1 MAAAAAAASSLL
13 HVPAARRASAA
24 AARSPL
30 SQPPAPTPLFIR
42 LRARRP
48 HRLPLRLRSTSPTAA
63 SDLTAFPPPSPTG
76 IFASDPHPPIDVDAA
91 TEAELRE
98 NGFRSTRRTK
108 LVCTVGP
115 ATSSPDQLEALAVGG
130 MNVARLNM
138 CHGDREWHRDA
149 IRAVR
154 RLNDEKGFAVAVMMD
169 TEGSEIHMGD
179 LGGASSVKAEDGEVW
194 TFSVR
199 SFELP
204 LPERTINV
212 NYDGF
217 AEDVRVGDELL
228 VDGGMA
234 RFEVI
239 EKIGPDV
246 KCRCTDPGLLL
257 PRANLTFWRDGSIVR
272 ERNAML
278 PTISSKDWLDIDFG
292 IAEGVDFIAVSFVKS
307 AEVIKHLKSYIAAR
321 GRGSDLAVIAKIESI
336 DSLKNLEEIIRAS
349 DGAMVARGDMGAQV
363 PLEQVPSIQQK
374 IVQLCRQLNKPVI
387 VASQLLESMIE
398 YPTPTRAEVADVSEA
413 VRQRADALMLSG
425 ESAMGRYPDKA
436 LSVLRSV
443 SLRIEKWWRE
453 EKRHEALELQ
463 SVSSSFSD
471 KISEEICNSAAKM
484 ANGLGVDAVFVF
496 TKTGHMASLLSR
508 CRPDCPVFAFTTS
521 TSVRRRL
528 NLQWGLIP
536 FRLSF
541 SDDMESNLN
550 RTFSLLKARGMIQSG
565 DLVIALSDMLQSIQ
579 VMNVP

>member
-1 MAAAAAAASSLL
+1 MASAAHSLL
-13 HVPAARRASAA
+13 HTPEAHRAAT
-24 AARSPL
+24 RSPF
-30 SQPPAPTPLFIR
+30 SPPAPTPFLH
-42 LRARRP
+42 LRP
-48 HRLPLRLRSTSPTAA
+48 HRLPLRLRSTSPTA
-63 SDLTAFPPPSPTG
+63 SDLTAFPPNPNG
-76 IFASDPHPPIDVDAA
+76 IFASDRPIDVDAA

-115 ATSSPDQLEALAVGG
+115 ATSRPDQLEALAVGG

-138 CHGDREWHRDA
+138 CHGDREWHRAA

-154 RLNDEKGFAVAVMMD
+154 SLNEEKGFAVAVMMD

-307 AEVIKHLKSYIAAR
+307 AEVIRHLKSYIAAR
-321 GRGSDLAVIAKIESI
+321 SR
-336 DSLKNLEEIIRAS
+336 
-349 DGAMVARGDMGAQV
+349 
-363 PLEQVPSIQQK
+363 
-374 IVQLCRQLNKPVI
+374 
-387 VASQLLESMIE
+387 
-398 YPTPTRAEVADVSEA
+398 
-413 VRQRADALMLSG
+413 
-425 ESAMGRYPDKA
+425 GRY
-436 LSVLRSV
+436 
-443 SLRIEKWWRE
+443 
-453 EKRHEALELQ
+453 
-463 SVSSSFSD
+463 
-471 KISEEICNSAAKM
+471 
-484 ANGLGVDAVFVF
+484 
-496 TKTGHMASLLSR
+496 
-508 CRPDCPVFAFTTS
+508 
-521 TSVRRRL
+521 
-528 NLQWGLIP
+528 
-536 FRLSF
+536 
-541 SDDMESNLN
+541 
-550 RTFSLLKARGMIQSG
+550 
-565 DLVIALSDMLQSIQ
+565 
-579 VMNVP
+579 